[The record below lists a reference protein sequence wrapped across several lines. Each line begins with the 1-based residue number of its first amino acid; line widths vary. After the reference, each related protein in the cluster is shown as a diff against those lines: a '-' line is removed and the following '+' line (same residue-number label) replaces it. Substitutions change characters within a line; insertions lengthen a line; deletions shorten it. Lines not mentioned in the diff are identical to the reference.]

1 MKKLMIFILPVLL
14 IFSACLDQP
23 VIVSVKDKNIIED
36 EGSLVQENEE
46 ENEIISD
53 IDDENENQ
61 NESELE
67 VEQDTESDL
76 EGNETQENENETPE
90 NNTGEGIIENDGEE
104 NSENETEENEENEGE
119 ENAANEGE
127 ENAANE
133 GEETNENQEN
143 ETGTEQEI
151 EQNPEQDLELELSHE
166 ESLNQEEGNE
176 EDSENETEIIVEEI
190 KKSLTLMV
198 YMAADNDLE
207 SYALQNLKMMEYAKP
222 EDINILVLLDRAEGY
237 DETDGNWTD
246 TRLFEVCKDSTKGR
260 YVVSKR
266 LDSPMLGLSS
276 EENTEL
282 DMANPYVLKS
292 FVEFCKD
299 NYETDMYALIIWGHG
314 TGWRYAAEKY
324 KGESGSRAVAID
336 DKTGSYM
343 RVSELGQ
350 AVRGQGLHV
359 IGFDA
364 CFGGAFENV
373 YELKDCAEYTVACP
387 GVTPS
392 GGWNYTGLLEKLTGR
407 ELTSIEIAQEM
418 AASSSVKTTIFIN
431 EKLDGLMNSFE
442 NYSRLLAATIR
453 TSEDRNS
460 VFNNLLNAKSY
471 SYTQYPCDLYLDIY
485 SIADLY
491 TNSFFRELAQASYN
505 LKNKVLEAAFSLKD
519 EVPGIGIHFIPM
531 IATHV
536 AATVHSSDY
545 IKNQNAIWQ
554 SSFVKESLWWVP
566 TIRGNSGSLL
576 DKLFYTIY

>member
-1 MKKLMIFILPVLL
+1 MRMTQCGVILLDLLPLSEVNMKKLMIFILPVFL

-23 VIVSVKDKNIIED
+23 VIVSVRDKYTSEEEN
-36 EGSLVQENEE
+36 GVVQENEE
-46 ENEIISD
+46 NDIQENENVNE
-53 IDDENENQ
+53 DENENLNQ
-61 NESELE
+61 SESELE
-67 VEQDTESDL
+67 TEADLESDTG
-76 EGNETQENENETPE
+76 ENEPEENEPEENENET
-90 NNTGEGIIENDGEE
+90 
-104 NSENETEENEENEGE
+104 SED
-119 ENAANEGE
+119 
-127 ENAANE
+127 NE
-133 GEETNENQEN
+133 GEETIESDDNE
-143 ETGTEQEI
+143 
-151 EQNPEQDLELELSHE
+151 
-166 ESLNQEEGNE
+166 
-176 EDSENETEIIVEEI
+176 VEEI

-260 YVVSKR
+260 YIVSKR
-266 LDSPMLGLSS
+266 LDSPMLGLASQ
-276 EENTEL
+276 ENTEL
-282 DMANPYVLKS
+282 DMANPYVLQS
-292 FVEFCKD
+292 FVEFCKE

-314 TGWRYAAEKY
+314 TGWRYAAENY
-324 KGESGSRAVAID
+324 KAKAENRAVAID

-364 CFGGAFENV
+364 CFGGTFENV

-407 ELTSIEIAQEM
+407 ELMPIEIAQEM

-431 EKLDGLMNSFE
+431 EKLESLMNSFE
-442 NYSRLLAATIR
+442 NYSRLLAATI
-453 TSEDRNS
+453 TSSIDRNS
-460 VFNNLLNAKSY
+460 VFNELLNAKTY

-491 TNSFFRELAQASYN
+491 TDSFFRELAQASQE
-505 LKNKVLEAAFSLKD
+505 LKNRVQESAFSLQD

>member
-1 MKKLMIFILPVLL
+1 MTQFGAILSGLLHLSEVNMKKLMIFILPMFL

-67 VEQDTESDL
+67 VEQDPESDL
-76 EGNETQENENETPE
+76 EDIETQETGDETSNENAGEETVE
-90 NNTGEGIIENDGEE
+90 NNGEE
-104 NSENETEENEENEGE
+104 NSEIDTEENSENDTEENAENDTEENAVNEGE
-119 ENAANEGE
+119 EE
-127 ENAANE
+127 
-133 GEETNENQEN
+133 
-143 ETGTEQEI
+143 
-151 EQNPEQDLELELSHE
+151 
-166 ESLNQEEGNE
+166 NE

-246 TRLFEVCKDSTKGR
+246 TRLFEVCKDTTKGR

-282 DMANPYVLKS
+282 DMANSYVLKS

-491 TNSFFRELAQASYN
+491 TDSFFRELAQASYN
-505 LKNKVLEAAFSLKD
+505 LKNTVQEAAFSLKD